1 MIKKLARSRGFRV
14 ASSYLSKT
22 KEGREAQLR
31 NLVQYR
37 NRSVT
42 LEDKSKLFPLK
53 EYRKD
58 IIFFIEHEI
67 YLPDK
72 RKKLIQLETWELEIL
87 RDCFYQDRPSLI
99 LLSLG
104 KKNGKSV
111 FSSFCLLWYLFCGEE
126 YNELYICSNSL
137 DQSSFIIF
145 KNCKSMILKNPELSK
160 RVKIYADYI
169 ENRETKTILRCLPA
183 SFRSTSGL
191 RPGVISL
198 DEIKNFDTSSLE
210 YFFEELQLA
219 PGLDFPLILISST
232 VGRRQE
238 GILWDLFER
247 SKQGNDKDNFFYI
260 RQGELANP
268 SSFVTEEYLE
278 TQRRRPTM
286 RKNTFNMLHKNIWIT
301 EEESYIT
308 NEDYLLCLDYS
319 LIKNPGGNLPVYI
332 GLDLG
337 TKDDKTAVVTI
348 SKNGESIFLVDHKT
362 FDPKLTG
369 TLIFDQVKNYILT
382 LSREYRI
389 LSLVFDPYQGIAL
402 AQELEKAGIK
412 TREMTQSQGNCIL
425 FSQNL
430 YSLIKNRKI
439 RFYPD
444 EEIRQNLLNC
454 QTLTSSRGE
463 RIVKRRS
470 DLKIDLAIAI
480 AFASF
485 EAISNKSDNSKVRCR
500 WLEDDDEED
509 SQGWQTLS
517 GRDDNL
523 LPEKYSQI

>member
-1 MIKKLARSRGFRV
+1 MAKSRGFRR
-14 ASSYLSKT
+14 AESYLSKN
-22 KEGREAQLR
+22 KEKREAQLR

-37 NRSVT
+37 NRSIT

-58 IIFFIEHEI
+58 IISFIENEI

-145 KNCKSMILKNPELSK
+145 KNCKSMILKNPELEK
-160 RVKIYADYI
+160 RVKIYADHI

-191 RPGVISL
+191 KPGVICL

-219 PGLDFPLILISST
+219 PGLDSPLILITST
-232 VGRRQE
+232 VGRQQQ

-247 SKQGNDKDNFFYI
+247 SKQGNDKDNFFFI
-260 RQGELANP
+260 RQGALANP
-268 SSFVTEEYLE
+268 SSFVTGEYLISQ
-278 TQRRRPTM
+278 QRKPTM
-286 RKNTFNMLHKNIWIT
+286 RKNTFDMLHKNLWIT

-308 NEDYLLCLDYS
+308 NEDYLLCLDYG

-332 GLDLG
+332 GLDVG
-337 TKDDKTAVVTI
+337 TKDDLTGIVTI
-348 SKNGESIFLVDHKT
+348 GKEGESLFLVDSKT
-362 FDPKLTG
+362 FDPKVTG
-369 TLIFDQVKNYILT
+369 TLIFDEVKNYILT
-382 LSREYRI
+382 LSRSYNI
-389 LSLVFDPYQGIAL
+389 LSLVYDPYQALSL
-402 AQELEKAGIK
+402 AQSLEKEGVK
-412 TREMTQSQGNCIL
+412 TKEMTQSQGNCIL

-463 RIVKRRS
+463 RITKKRA
-470 DLKIDLAIAI
+470 DLKIDLAVAL

-485 EAISNKSDNSKVRCR
+485 EAVSNKLSGSETRVR
-500 WLEDDDEED
+500 WLEDDDSEGD
-509 SQGWQTLS
+509 SRGWQTVGGNNGS
-517 GRDDNL
+517 NS
-523 LPEKYSQI
+523 LPERYHQI